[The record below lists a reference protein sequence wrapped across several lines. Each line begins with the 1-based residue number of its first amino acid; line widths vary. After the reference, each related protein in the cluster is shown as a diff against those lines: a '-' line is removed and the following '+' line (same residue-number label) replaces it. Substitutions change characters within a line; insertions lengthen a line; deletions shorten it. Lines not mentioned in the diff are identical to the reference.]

1 MRNFPASLLERVEAA
16 IYLTAGYVLAFAAA
30 VLLGY
35 AVWEALHVFTAGD
48 LGQAVVHLL
57 DRVLLALMIAEIIY
71 TVARFSRE
79 GSLEPEPFLV
89 IGVIASVRRMLV
101 ITAESASGID
111 IDNPHYQAVLLE
123 LALLILGIPLFALA
137 IRLIRRR

>member
-1 MRNFPASLLERVEAA
+1 MRQFPASLLERLESA
-16 IYLTAGYVLAFAAA
+16 IYLVAGYVLAFVAA

-35 AVWEALHVFTAGD
+35 AVWEAVHIFSGGD
-48 LGQAVVHLL
+48 LGAAVVRLL

-89 IGVIASVRRMLV
+89 IGIIASVRRMLV
-101 ITAESASGID
+101 ITAESASATD
-111 IDNPHYQAVLLE
+111 IGSHHYQGVLVE
-123 LALLILGIPLFALA
+123 MGLLLLGIPLLALA
-137 IRLIRRR
+137 IWLIRRR